1 MSKAIAPRK
10 RNNVLIVAVT
20 FVVLVILL
28 MLFWDRQ
35 QRRAIELRR
44 IQARMDFMQEW
55 EPTPLP
61 EQNKPMNNVKTPAKA
76 GRVL

>member
-1 MSKAIAPRK
+1 MSKAIEPKK

-20 FVVLVILL
+20 FVALVILL

-44 IQARMDFMQEW
+44 IQSKMDFMQGLSDTIDWYRTNKAWW
-55 EPTPLP
+55 EPL
-61 EQNKPMNNVKTPAKA
+61 K
-76 GRVL
+76 